1 MAWFR
6 RRGTFESRPAY
17 VVIGF
22 EINCD
27 VKIHEA
33 RTQDMKNHDMIIR
46 DVKNRDVKNRDN
58 W

>member
-6 RRGTFESRPAY
+6 RRGTFVSRPAY

-27 VKIHEA
+27 VKIHEV
-33 RTQDMKNHDMIIR
+33 RTQDVKNN
-46 DVKNRDVKNRDN
+46 DVKNRDVKNHDN